1 MDCDVARE
9 ALSARLDGER
19 EPVPSRRVD
28 EHLATCAGCR
38 EWLSRAQAQSGWL
51 RPSTTADPRHLP
63 SINHTSLAQPGNPPT
78 GIQRAVRQWPRW
90 ALALTGIAQ
99 VILAGAQGLGADLGI
114 TAARHD
120 SMTAHLVNESTAWSL
135 ALGIVM
141 VLAALRPRAAA
152 GLAGVA
158 VVFTAVLTGYVV
170 ADAVAGAV
178 TPLRV
183 ISHVPV
189 LVGTALSVLVWRRER
204 SPHPDPRG
212 AAADEDEIAL
222 PHNASRG
229 QRRGH
234 LWPTDGSAA

>member
-1 MDCDVARE
+1 VDCDVARE

-38 EWLSRAQAQSGWL
+38 DWLSRAQAQSGWL
-51 RPSTTADPRHLP
+51 RPSTTADPLHLP
-63 SINHTSLAQPGNPPT
+63 SIDHTLLAQPGNQPT
-78 GIQRAVRQWPRW
+78 GIQRPVRQWPRW
-90 ALALTGIAQ
+90 ALALAGFAQ
-99 VILAGAQGLGADLGI
+99 IILAAAQGFGADLGI
-114 TAARHD
+114 TAAGHE
-120 SMTAHLVNESTAWSL
+120 STSAHLVNESTAWSL
-135 ALGIVM
+135 ALGVVM

-170 ADAVAGAV
+170 ADSVAGAV

-189 LVGTALSVLVWRRER
+189 LVGAALAILVWRRER
-204 SPHPDPRG
+204 SPHRDPHQ
-212 AAADEDEIAL
+212 AAAAGDKISL

-229 QRRGH
+229 RRRGH